1 LAAQLRSIVSFAP
14 KATIWLFRHD
24 YVPGSRARNATGSG
38 HAGRRRQCFIGLA
51 VVLQRCNVI
60 VVFAALRFGSASAW
74 PDPAVTA
81 VMAFI
86 FLTSS
91 MQILQQAW
99 FEYFQQRVSASAA
112 ASPRME
118 NCFCLP

>member
-1 LAAQLRSIVSFAP
+1 L
-14 KATIWLFRHD
+14 
-24 YVPGSRARNATGSG
+24 
-38 HAGRRRQCFIGLA
+38 IGLA

-99 FEYFQQRVSASAA
+99 SEYFQQRVSASVPQPALGWRTA
-112 ASPRME
+112 FVFPDPYG
-118 NCFCLP
+118 CL